1 MSEKYPH
8 VNDVDMA
15 IIDRFRDKFRET
27 GGNEPEDLLND
38 LRNPNSRNFA
48 SVNLPRFVLAVAV
61 QAQVLLLKALD
72 LPPEPKGSTVI
83 GFYDGELP
91 IVVGVV
97 AGNVDVNGGH
107 NGWSLWADHV
117 EESDPE
123 QAAID
128 AVGARLS
135 RDMGQDS

>member
-1 MSEKYPH
+1 MSDDAKKYPH
-8 VNDVDMA
+8 VYDWQRPIVEEHGEQLVN
-15 IIDRFRDKFRET
+15 T
-27 GGNEPEDLLND
+27 GGNDPLELLDDLQGGDKNMM
-38 LRNPNSRNFA
+38 RTNIVRY
-48 SVNLPRFVLAVAV
+48 VLAEAV
-61 QAQVLLLKALD
+61 SSQVSLLRRL
-72 LPPEPKGSTVI
+72 EPKGSTVI

-135 RDMGQDS
+135 RDMGQGS